1 MEVRVFLWKWS
12 GMEIDV
18 VSVEE
23 VFADMR
29 RLVWIAWELGVSCNV
44 DSTQRDLSSV
54 GVAEVAVL
62 NGESQGRHR
71 GDW

>member
-1 MEVRVFLWKWS
+1 
-12 GMEIDV
+12 MEIEV

-29 RLVWIAWELGVSCNV
+29 RLVWIARELGVSCNV
-44 DSTQRDLSSV
+44 DSTQRDLPSV

-62 NGESQGRHR
+62 NCESQGRHC
-71 GDW
+71 GD